1 MLLLMPDSP
10 ATPPILL
17 DVAQLTMRFGGL
29 TAVDSVSFHAKDRQ
43 ITAIIG
49 PNGAGKTTLFNCLTG
64 FYRPTAGSLA
74 LNRGGKIIQLAGLP
88 AHKIAQLGIARI
100 GLQLRRLAGFAPM
113 AARGEKSHRQGAYV
127 ARPLAPCKGR

>member
-64 FYRPTAGSLA
+64 FYRPTSGTMILRRDG
-74 LNRGGKIIQLAGLP
+74 NTTELAGLP
-88 AHKIAQLGIARI
+88 THRIVQLGIARTFQNI
-100 GLQLRRLAGFAPM
+100 RLFARM
-113 AARGEKSHRQGAYV
+113 TVLE
-127 ARPLAPCKGR
+127 